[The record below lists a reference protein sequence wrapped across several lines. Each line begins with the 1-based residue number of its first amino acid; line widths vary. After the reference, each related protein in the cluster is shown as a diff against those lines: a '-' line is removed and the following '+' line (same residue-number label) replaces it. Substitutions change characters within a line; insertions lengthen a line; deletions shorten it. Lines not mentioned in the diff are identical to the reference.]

1 MSVTFDSLLDLLRR
15 LPPTRVEENVNTLC
29 DLAPEYADDLLGNV
43 DQPLK
48 ILTDSEK
55 GRDFLGCDY
64 NRDGDSFRSPWSNN
78 YLPNSTGGPIP
89 SNRLRE
95 LEISLNSAF
104 DTYREMYFE
113 GGISSVYLWD
123 LEDDPGQGKE
133 ISFAGVVLMK
143 KVLSKPSSQSDLPE
157 TTPTGSWDSL
167 HVFECQ
173 ERGRSAKY
181 KLTSTVMLVLE
192 TKTLAKPQGI
202 KNIDENQVKGN
213 GGVTLSGSMTRQA
226 EVDYPLT
233 NSAGHIPNIGRMV
246 EDMEIKMRNL
256 LSSVYF
262 GKTKDV
268 INDLRSQSGLEL
280 KSKEDLLRAELAG
293 KLGARKA

>member
-1 MSVTFDSLLDLLRR
+1 MAEDPTFDSLLDLLRR
-15 LPPTRVEENVNTLC
+15 LPPTQIEANVNTLC
-29 DLAPEYADDLLGNV
+29 DLCPSYADDLLGNV

-48 ILTDSEK
+48 VLNDGEK
-55 GRDFLGCDY
+55 GREFLGCDY
-64 NRDGDSFRSPWSNN
+64 NRDGDSFRSPWSNS
-78 YLPNSTGGPIP
+78 YLPENTSGPSP
-89 SNRLRE
+89 SSKLRQ
-95 LEISLNSAF
+95 LEIGLNSAF

-123 LEDDPGQGKE
+123 LEDESSGREKE
-133 ISFAGVVLMK
+133 MSFAGVVLMK
-143 KVLSKPSSQSDLPE
+143 KSLAGDESGGPKG
-157 TTPTGSWDSL
+157 TWDSL
-167 HVFECQ
+167 HVFECV

-192 TKTLAKPQGI
+192 TRTLAKV
-202 KNIDENQVKGN
+202 EKGDGTGE
-213 GGVTLSGSMTRQA
+213 GGVVLSGSMTRQA

-233 NSAGHIPNIGRMV
+233 SSAGHIPNIGRMV

-268 INDLRSQSGLEL
+268 INELRSQSGLEA
-280 KSKEDLLRAELAG
+280 KSREDMLRAELAG
-293 KLGARKA
+293 RLGGRKS

>member
-1 MSVTFDSLLDLLRR
+1 MADSDPTLDSLLDLMRR
-15 LPPTRVEENVNTLC
+15 LPPTRVEDNVNLLC
-29 DLAPEYADDLLGNV
+29 DLCPEYADDLLGNV

-48 ILTDSEK
+48 ILRDEDK
-55 GRDFLGCDY
+55 GREFLGCDY
-64 NRDGDSFRSPWSNN
+64 NRDGDSFRSPWSNT
-78 YLPNSTGGPIP
+78 YLPVAVPGPTP
-89 SNRLRE
+89 SPKLRQ
-95 LEISLNSAF
+95 LETSLNAAF

-123 LEDDPGQGKE
+123 LDDEPSGKE
-133 ISFAGVVLMK
+133 TSFAGVVLMK
-143 KVLSKPSSQSDLPE
+143 KTLASPSGASDAS
-157 TTPTGSWDSL
+157 PTGTWDSL
-167 HVFECQ
+167 HVFESH

-192 TKTLAKPQGI
+192 TPTASHGDKVEGEAKG
-202 KNIDENQVKGN
+202 K
-213 GGVTLSGSMTRQA
+213 VTLSGSMTRQA

-233 NSAGHIPNIGRMV
+233 TSAGHIPNIGRLV

-268 INDLRSQSGLEL
+268 INELRSQSGLEA
-280 KSKEDLLRAELAG
+280 KSREDMLRAELAG
-293 KLGARKA
+293 RLGGRK